1 MSVIIEPPYLDAE
14 TGLLVEIVR
23 NAETGE
29 IIGKNE
35 RMPEPV
41 SENVQP
47 E

>member
-1 MSVIIEPPYLDAE
+1 MQVIIEPAYLDE
-14 TGLLVEIVR
+14 QTGMLVEIVR

-35 RMPEPV
+35 RAPE
-41 SENVQP
+41 EAT

>member
-1 MSVIIEPPYLDAE
+1 MQVIIEPAYLDDQ
-14 TGLLVEIVR
+14 TGMLVEIVR

-35 RMPEPV
+35 RMPEV
-41 SENVQP
+41 E

>member
-1 MSVIIEPPYLDAE
+1 MQVTTDAPYLDE
-14 TGLLVEIVR
+14 QTGMIIEIVR

-35 RMPEPV
+35 RMPE
-41 SENVQP
+41 EAP